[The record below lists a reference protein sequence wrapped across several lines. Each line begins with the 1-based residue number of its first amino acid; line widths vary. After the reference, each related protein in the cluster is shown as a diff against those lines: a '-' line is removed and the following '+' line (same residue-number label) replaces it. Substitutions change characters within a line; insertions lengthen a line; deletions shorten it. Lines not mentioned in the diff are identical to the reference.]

1 MYLKSLVLKGFKSF
15 ADRGALALEPG
26 ITAIVGPNGSG
37 KSNISDAV
45 LWVLGERNA
54 KNLRGQAMEDVI
66 FAGSSARKPVG
77 LAEVD
82 LVLDNSDGTLP
93 VDFDEVVIARRM
105 YRNGESEYLIN
116 GAVVR
121 RMDVLDILH
130 DSGLGTGTHSIIS
143 QGNLDHILQSK
154 PEDRR
159 ALIEEAAGVLKHKQ
173 RKAKSEHK
181 LANMDQHLTRA
192 RDVVAEI
199 ERQLGPLERKAKRA
213 RTYQELKASLDALS
227 LQLAV
232 DDLRLLQQQWDATK
246 LREEQLL
253 ASIDESKAEIERTEA
268 LAEQLQE
275 KIRLESIDAS
285 ALARQHARISAAVE
299 RFDSTSLLMHERRR
313 SAQTRAGELE
323 LALEANAVKRAAAQE
338 ELDNASLQLDAA
350 RRDRELVEER
360 KAALEQVYR
369 DLGNRRGEFERKAG
383 SLTRE
388 MRELEV
394 RIDVARRK
402 HAETQE
408 VLANGLAHVKVIEGH
423 VAELELQLSRAI
435 SDAEGLAGEVKAGEA
450 VLAAAAESEQK
461 ARQKVGEAL
470 RARDEAR
477 EAYDQARER
486 LRDLVARIGA
496 LEEIERASAVAE
508 GPARAWI
515 MENEA
520 SLAGA
525 IAPFSHVIR
534 ASAGRE
540 ALVERLLGSDL
551 TTLLIDD
558 EASCRAV
565 AHALKQGALDG
576 EASFLLRVDA
586 HVEPR
591 SLKYPLTAPGSALL
605 NDLVYP
611 ESAARA
617 VEALL
622 GDVVVCATL
631 DEALSAHA
639 ADSLGLRFAAE
650 DGSVVWPSG
659 KVSLGSAVEAGEDGV
674 LARVRH
680 MEELRALRVAADGE
694 AQAARVAADASEA
707 SLRDAQA
714 ESLELSQKLAS
725 LRGKHEALR
734 AEADRAQD
742 KLTAVRRELEGVQRQ
757 RAEAES
763 LIASARPS
771 VEEYERQQVELA
783 DQLAQAKEEHDSIQQ
798 ALVPLRRES
807 HKVND
812 QLSEAKLQAAT
823 LVERQVYTERIVDT
837 RKRDLAQLDV
847 QERDARCALVV
858 KSVSARRIEPLL
870 AVFDE
875 LARMARL
882 RMQAIEDQAAAAQ
895 DSSTGLHEAVTEA
908 RGLARE
914 AHAAYDQV
922 NESLASARV
931 EKGRLEIKVEA
942 AVKVIVED
950 CATPLERAIEL
961 PAVVDRDAMEQEAAH
976 LKKRI
981 GNLGTI
987 NPDAAR
993 EYDELK
999 VRYDYLMGQLADL
1012 DSARKSLAKINRVID
1027 ARMKDDFIRTFE
1039 QVNANFKEIFG
1050 VLFPGGTAELSLVDP
1065 DDLENTGV
1073 EVAAQPAGKR
1083 ITKMML
1089 MSGGEKSL
1097 TALALLFAVYRTR
1110 STPFYILDEVE
1121 AALDDTNLRRL
1132 CSYIDELRHS
1142 TQLIMITHQRRTME
1156 MADVLF
1162 GVSMQADGVTKVI
1175 SQRLEKALMHA
1186 E

>member
-15 ADRGALALEPG
+15 ADRSALTLEPG

-66 FAGSSARKPVG
+66 FAGSSARKPVA

-105 YRNGESEYLIN
+105 YRSGESEYLIN

-173 RKAKSEHK
+173 RKAKSERK
-181 LANMDQHLTRA
+181 LANMDQHLARA
-192 RDVVAEI
+192 KDVIAEV

-213 RTYQELKASLDALS
+213 RTYQELKVELDSLN

-232 DDLRLLQQQWDATK
+232 DDLRVLQQKWDLIKQQEAD
-246 LREEQLL
+246 LL
-253 ASIDESKAEIERTEA
+253 VSIEESKAEIANAEA
-268 LAEQLQE
+268 LAEELQE
-275 KIRLESIDAS
+275 KIRIENIDAS
-285 ALARQHARISAAVE
+285 SLARQHARISSAVE
-299 RFDSTSLLMHERRR
+299 RFDSTVLLMHERRR

-323 LALEANAVKRAAAQE
+323 LSLETNAAKKAAAQTELANAVAQLEEVRAE
-338 ELDNASLQLDAA
+338 
-350 RRDRELVEER
+350 RELAEQR
-360 KAALEQVYR
+360 KASFEQSYR
-369 DLGNRRGEFERKAG
+369 DLGVRRTDLEREAG
-383 SLTRE
+383 NLARE
-388 MRELEV
+388 MRELESN
-394 RIDVARRK
+394 IDVARRK

-408 VLANGLAHVKVIEGH
+408 VLSNGLAHIKVIEGH
-423 VAELELQLSRAI
+423 VAELELQLARSI
-435 SDAEGLAGEVKAGEA
+435 SDAETLAGQVKADEEA
-450 VLAAAAESEQK
+450 VAAASEQESM
-461 ARQKVGEAL
+461 ARKQVGESL

-477 EAYDQARER
+477 AAFEAAREH
-486 LRDLVARIGA
+486 LRDLAARIAA

-515 MENEA
+515 LENEKTLA
-520 SLAGA
+520 GSLA
-525 IAPFSHVIR
+525 PLSHVIQV
-534 ASAGRE
+534 ASGRE
-540 ALVERLLGSDL
+540 ALVERLLGNDL
-551 TTLLIDD
+551 TTLVIDD
-558 EASCRAV
+558 ASACRSVAEALS
-565 AHALKQGALDG
+565 QGGHDG
-576 EASFLLRVDA
+576 EVSFLLRSGNS
-586 HVEPR
+586 VEPPAVR
-591 SLKYPLTAPGSALL
+591 HPLTSPGSALL
-605 NDLVYP
+605 NDLHYP

-639 ADSLGLRFAAE
+639 SDRLGLRFAAE
-650 DGSVVWPSG
+650 DGSVVWASG
-659 KVSLGSAVEAGEDGV
+659 KVSFGRRVETGEDGV

-680 MEELRALRVAADGE
+680 LEELRNLH
-694 AQAARVAADASEA
+694 AQAEASSEEAKVKADASEA
-707 SLRDAQA
+707 VLRDAQA
-714 ESLELSQKLAS
+714 KSLELSQNLAS

-734 AEADRAQD
+734 AEAGRAQE
-742 KLTAVRRELEGVQRQ
+742 KLSAVRRELEGVQRQ
-757 RAEAES
+757 RAEAEAI
-763 LIASARPS
+763 IASARPD
-771 VEEYERQQVELA
+771 VEEYERQQV
-783 DQLAQAKEEHDSIQQ
+783 QLDERLTQAKESHEATQQ
-798 ALVPLRRES
+798 ALAPLRREA
-807 HKVND
+807 HKVSD
-812 QLSEAKLQAAT
+812 QLSEAKLKAAT
-823 LVERQVYTERIVDT
+823 LAERFIYTERIVES
-837 RKRDLAQLDV
+837 RKRDIVQLDV
-847 QERDARCALVV
+847 QEREARAT
-858 KSVSARRIEPLL
+858 L
-870 AVFDE
+870 AVKTVSVQRIDPMIALFDE
-875 LARMARL
+875 LVRTARL
-882 RMQAIEDQAAAAQ
+882 RMQAIEEQAAAAQ
-895 DSSTGLHEAVTEA
+895 DSSSGLHAAVSEA
-908 RGLARE
+908 RGRARD
-914 AHAAYDQV
+914 AHSAYDLV
-922 NESLASARV
+922 NERLANTRV

-950 CATPLERAIEL
+950 CATPLDRAIEL
-961 PAVVDRDAMEQEAAH
+961 PAVADRALLEEEAAR
-976 LKKRI
+976 LNKRI
-981 GNLGTI
+981 ANLGVI

-999 VRYDYLMGQLADL
+999 VRYDYLATQLADL

-1027 ARMKDDFIRTFE
+1027 ARMKDDFVRTFE
-1039 QVNANFKEIFG
+1039 QVNTNFKEIFG
-1050 VLFPGGTAELSLVDP
+1050 VLFPGGSAELSLVDP

-1073 EVAAQPAGKR
+1073 EVTAQPAGKR

-1110 STPFYILDEVE
+1110 TTPFYILDEVE

-1132 CSYIDELRHS
+1132 CSYVNELRS
-1142 TQLIMITHQRRTME
+1142 TTQLIMITHQRRTME

-1175 SQRLEKALMHA
+1175 SQRLEAALRHA